1 MPPWWVM
8 MVALLLVA
16 ALLAGAGLRV
26 WRLLNKTIRLAREI
40 DGSDAPS
47 LQQVLGYNTVMFFLF
62 VGSAA
67 MFGALWVLVMLAANR
82 VIWQFAPGAGDVAT
96 QGALFWAIPAIFLGI
111 LHSPILL
118 DPIGKR
124 CFQAYDRLLVFTASR
139 SGEPRGA
146 IGASRLVQVLLVVF
160 SVGAIGVLLVG
171 WTWFVRIDASSI
183 TVARPFAF
191 SAETH
196 QADQVAAVLRVARLR
211 APNGDEVPDDHLVI
225 QFADGSFFRAGTER
239 DGFPPDL
246 RDALVGF
253 AERNGIAVV
262 DQDLYQPRTTP

>member
-8 MVALLLVA
+8 MVALVLVA

-26 WRLLNKTIRLAREI
+26 WRLLSKTIRLARDTE
-40 DGSDAPS
+40 GSDAPNV
-47 LQQVLGYNTVMFFLF
+47 QQVLGYNAVMFFVF

-67 MFGALWVLVMLAANR
+67 MFGAFWVLVMLAANH
-82 VIWQFAPGAGDVAT
+82 VIWRFAPGAGYVAT
-96 QGALFWAIPAIFLGI
+96 QGALFWALPAIFLGM

-124 CFQAYDRLLVFTASR
+124 CFRDYDRLLVFTASR

-146 IGASRLVQVLLVVF
+146 IGASRLVQVLLVLF
-160 SVGAIGVLLVG
+160 SLGAIGVLLVG

-191 SAETH
+191 SAQTH
-196 QADQVAAVLRVARLR
+196 QADKVTAVLRVARLR

-225 QFADGSFFRAGTER
+225 QFADGSYFRAGTER
-239 DGFPPDL
+239 DGFPPHL
-246 RDALVGF
+246 RQELIGF
-253 AERNGIAVV
+253 AERTGIAVV